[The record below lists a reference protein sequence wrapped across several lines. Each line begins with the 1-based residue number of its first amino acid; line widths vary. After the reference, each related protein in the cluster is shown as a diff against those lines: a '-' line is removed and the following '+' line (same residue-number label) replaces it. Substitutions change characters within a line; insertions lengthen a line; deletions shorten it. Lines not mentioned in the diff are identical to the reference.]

1 MHLYQW
7 CQWLEGTRIGA
18 GVRNSDWLF
27 PVIESVHM
35 LGIVLL
41 VGATGLFDL
50 RLLSRGP
57 LRQHSVSQIGR
68 QVMPWV
74 WGSFAV
80 MFITG
85 ALMFTSEATR
95 CYQSWCFRAK
105 MVLLVLAGLNA
116 FIFQFGAYRHVA
128 NWDGAAL
135 KVPAGARYAAW
146 ASLVLWVLIVFAG
159 RGIAYY

>member
-1 MHLYQW
+1 MHIYQW
-7 CQWLEGTRIGA
+7 CQWLESTSMGA

-50 RLLSRGP
+50 RLLGRGP
-57 LRQHSVSQIGR
+57 FRQQPASQVAR

-80 MFITG
+80 MFVTG
-85 ALMFTSEATR
+85 TLMFSSEATR

-116 FIFQFGAYRHVA
+116 FIFQLGAYRQVA
-128 NWDGAAL
+128 KWDEAVL
-135 KVPAGARYAAW
+135 KPPTGARVAAW
-146 ASLVLWVLIVFAG
+146 TSLALWVVIVFAG

>member
-1 MHLYQW
+1 MHLFQW
-7 CQWLEGTRIGA
+7 CQWLEATTIGA
-18 GVRNSDWLF
+18 AVRNSDWLF
-27 PVIESVHM
+27 PFIESIHM
-35 LGIVLL
+35 LGIVFL

-50 RLLSRGP
+50 RLLGRGP
-57 LRQHSVSQIGR
+57 LRQQPISQLAR

-85 ALMFTSEATR
+85 SLMFTSEATR
-95 CYQSWCFRAK
+95 CYQSWCFRGK
-105 MVLLVLAGLNA
+105 MILLILAGLNA

-128 NWDGAAL
+128 NWDDAAL
-135 KVPAGARYAAW
+135 KPPSGARFAAY
-146 ASLVLWVLIVFAG
+146 ASLALWVLIVFAG